1 MNHRWGD
8 VNDDGELS
16 SPARFLGGCGPAD
29 LWLVE
34 KNNVLICQ
42 YEDFPDGYVSYYPPS
57 ALYHHVMGI
66 PLDDHEPG
74 HLRKS
79 SHVRWFGNAATEA
92 EHDAQGI
99 ARYLAV
105 FAPDL
110 FTEEQRRD
118 LLV

>member
-8 VNDDGELS
+8 VNDDGELGGL
-16 SPARFLGGCGPAD
+16 ACFLGGCGPAD
-29 LWLVE
+29 LRLVE

-42 YEDFPDGYVSYYPPS
+42 YEDFSGGYVSYYPPS
-57 ALYHHVMGI
+57 ALYRHAMGI
-66 PLDDHEPG
+66 PLDEHEPG
-74 HLRKS
+74 HLRS
-79 SHVRWFGNAATEA
+79 GSHVRWFGNDATDA